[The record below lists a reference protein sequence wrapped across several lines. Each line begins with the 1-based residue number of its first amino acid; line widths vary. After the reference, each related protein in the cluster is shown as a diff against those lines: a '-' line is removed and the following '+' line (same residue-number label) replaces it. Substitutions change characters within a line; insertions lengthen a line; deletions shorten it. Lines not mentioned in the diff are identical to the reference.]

1 MDVLGE
7 EGEENSHCIIDGWE
21 LQQQGRHCLRNVESK
36 NSMRK
41 KRRVELMSSVGVLHV
56 VTVEIDVLLFVVE
69 GLMQLEKMVR
79 LVGGGLSICKTAI
92 TC

>member
-1 MDVLGE
+1 M
-7 EGEENSHCIIDGWE
+7 
-21 LQQQGRHCLRNVESK
+21 Q
-36 NSMRK
+36 K

-69 GLMQLEKMVR
+69 GFMQLEKMVR

-92 TC
+92 TF